1 MIQISTAPKGEIRSA
16 LGIDL
21 SGFRCGRYRLTRR
34 EHQIL
39 ALLNKQFGCVVPWDR
54 LLDALY
60 SDDEDGGPENARNVL
75 AVCVCTLRRKML
87 GTGYQIVTVWYEG
100 LMLKHQ
106 DYREQELK
114 TGT

>member
-1 MIQISTAPKGEIRSA
+1 MIHISTASKGEIHSA

-21 SGFRCGRYRLTRR
+21 SGFRCGGYRLTRR

-54 LLDALY
+54 LLDTLY
-60 SDDEDGGPENARNVL
+60 SEDEDGGPENPRNVVSVGIC
-75 AVCVCTLRRKML
+75 ALRRKML
-87 GTGYQIVTVWYEG
+87 GTGYQIVTVPYEG
-100 LMLKHQ
+100 LMLTHR
-106 DYREQELK
+106 DYLERELK